1 MVEGCPLPA
10 GPLRQLIDCAAAP
23 DPKSALAGSRA
34 LFQVLV
40 EGIADLFE
48 PRLCDV
54 YAEIFSEAIAFV
66 SPVHKL
72 ADLVERY
79 RRVRTVRRFTG
90 DADRIGQVFLLSRVT
105 LGADVAVTSVM
116 LDAAKRRFPKAEICF
131 VGGEKNWQLFAA
143 DPRLR
148 WLPVAYG
155 RSGTLRDRLAVWP
168 ELTALL
174 SQPAAVVVDP
184 DSRLTQL
191 GLLPVCPDES
201 YYLFESRAYGGDGLD
216 SLTTLAQRWA
226 AAVFDVPDAAP
237 YTAPAERPKLPDGP
251 FTMVNLGVGENPAKR
266 VPDPFEEDLLRA
278 LVRRRMPVVVDLGTG
293 QEEEQ
298 RARLAISRCGAAE
311 SQVRPWRGSF
321 AALAAMIAASR
332 LYVGYDSG
340 GQHAAAACG
349 TPLVTVFAGFTSP
362 RMFAR
367 WYPTGPGPKEVVR
380 VERADPGNVLEQT
393 LAAVNRLAF

>member
-1 MVEGCPLPA
+1 
-10 GPLRQLIDCAAAP
+10 
-23 DPKSALAGSRA
+23 

-40 EGIADLFE
+40 EGLADLFE

-54 YAEIFSEAIAFV
+54 YAEIFSEAMAFL
-66 SPVHKL
+66 SPVHKP

-79 RRVRTVRRFTG
+79 RRVRAVRRFAG
-90 DADRIGQVFLLSRVT
+90 DADRITHVFVLSRVT
-105 LGADVAVTSVM
+105 LGADVAVTSVL

-148 WLPVAYG
+148 WLPFSYG

-174 SQPAAVVVDP
+174 SQPAAVVIDP

-191 GLLPVCPDES
+191 GLLPVCPEES

-226 AAVFDVPDAAP
+226 AAVFDVPDAGP
-237 YTAPAERPKLPDGP
+237 YAAPAERPALPDGP
-251 FTMVNLGVGENPAKR
+251 FTIVNLGVGENPGKR
-266 VPDPFEEDLLRA
+266 VPDPFEEDLLQA
-278 LVRRRMPVVVDLGTG
+278 LVRRHTPVVVDLGIG
-293 QEEEQ
+293 EEEEQ
-298 RARLAISRCGAAE
+298 RARMAISGCGASE

-321 AALAAMIAASR
+321 AALATMIAASR

-349 TPLVTVFAGFTSP
+349 TPLVTVFAGFASP

-367 WYPTGPGPKEVVR
+367 WSPTGPGPKEVVR

-393 LAAVNRLAF
+393 LASVNRLAF

>member
-1 MVEGCPLPA
+1 MIE
-10 GPLRQLIDCAAAP
+10 CASAE
-23 DPKSALAGSRA
+23 DPQSALAGSRA

-40 EGIADLFE
+40 EGLADLFE

-54 YAEIFSEAIAFV
+54 YAEIFAEAIAFL
-66 SPVHKL
+66 SPVHKP
-72 ADLVERY
+72 ADLVARY
-79 RRVRTVRRFTG
+79 RRIRVARRFAG
-90 DADRIGQVFLLSRVT
+90 DADRILQVFVLSRVT
-105 LGADVAVTSVM
+105 LGADVAVTSVL

-131 VGGEKNWQLFAA
+131 LGGEKNWQLFAA

-148 WLPVAYG
+148 WLPLSYG

-168 ELTALL
+168 ELIALL
-174 SQPAAVVVDP
+174 TQPAAVVIDP

-191 GLLPVCPDES
+191 GLLPVCPEES

-216 SLTTLAQRWA
+216 SLTTLARRWA

-237 YTAPAERPKLPDGP
+237 YAAPAGSPALPDGP
-251 FTMVNLGVGENPAKR
+251 FTIVNLGVGENPAKR
-266 VPDPFEEDLLRA
+266 VPDPFEENLLRA
-278 LVRRRMPVVVDLGTG
+278 LLSRQAPLVVDLGAG

-298 RARLAISRCGAAE
+298 RARTAISRCGAPE

-321 AALAAMIAASR
+321 AALTALIAASR

-349 TPLVTVFAGFTSP
+349 TPLVTVFAGFASP

-380 VERADPGNVLEQT
+380 VERADPGAVLEQT
-393 LAAVNRLAF
+393 LAAVNRRSEF